1 MNINEDEEDE
11 IKLEINMLKKHSHH
25 RNVATYYGAFIKK
38 LPSSTGK
45 HDQLWLVMEFCGS
58 GSITD
63 LVKNTKG
70 TSLKEEW
77 IAYICREILRVS
89 IAKCSV
95 KINDVWF
102 RVSIT
107 CIRAKSSIV
116 ISKVKMC
123 CWQIVQKWNSSTSEY
138 LLSWIKQSA
147 GETRSSGRRTGWH
160 QKWSPVMRTRKPR
173 MTRDPTYG
181 L

>member
-1 MNINEDEEDE
+1 MNWWKLKNESYFEDSFE
-11 IKLEINMLKKHSHH
+11 IVWKRNFKKRRTHRWGLTRKNQIDLQHSHH

-70 TSLKEEW
+70 GSLKEEW

-89 IAKCSV
+89 L
-95 KINDVWF
+95 
-102 RVSIT
+102 
-107 CIRAKSSIV
+107 RAI
-116 ISKVKMC
+116 IFLNFHL
-123 CWQIVQKWNSSTSEY
+123 IFENIFTILTEF
-138 LLSWIKQSA
+138 
-147 GETRSSGRRTGWH
+147 E
-160 QKWSPVMRTRKPR
+160 
-173 MTRDPTYG
+173 
-181 L
+181 